1 MNRKF
6 FCVVALG
13 ALILALCVS
22 AEAQQPKKVPRIGL
36 LMSSSASSQKSRLDD
51 FRDGLRELG
60 YVERQNILIEYRYAN
75 GKLDQLPALV
85 AELVGL
91 KVELIVTTGNE
102 AVQAAKN
109 ATQTLPI
116 VMAFSG
122 DPVAAGFV
130 ASLSRPGG
138 NITGLSRIN
147 VELTAKQLELLKE
160 TIPRVVL
167 VAVLFNPEGRV
178 PELALKDAR
187 AAATP
192 LGLKLQTLQVQA
204 SNDLEIAFRSAA
216 SERANAMLVLSGG
229 FLGFRRKRI
238 VDLAAK
244 GRLPTMFGRTEAVED
259 GGLMSY
265 GATSVNEFRRA
276 AYFVDRILKGAK
288 PADLPVEQP
297 SKFELV
303 INLKTAKQ
311 IGLTIPPNVL
321 ARADK
326 VIK

>member
-1 MNRKF
+1 MNRKI
-6 FCVVALG
+6 FC
-13 ALILALCVS
+13 LALCALLLALTFQ
-22 AEAQQPKKVPRIGL
+22 AEAQQPKKVARIGML
-36 LMSSSASSQKSRLDD
+36 TASSASSQRSRLDD
-51 FRDGLRELG
+51 FRYGLRELG
-60 YVERQNILIEYRYAN
+60 YVEGQNILIESRYAN
-75 GKLDQLPALV
+75 GKLDQLPALA

-91 KVELIVTTGNE
+91 KVELIVTAGNE

-109 ATQTLPI
+109 TTQTLPI

-130 ASLSRPGG
+130 ASLARPGG

-178 PELALKDAR
+178 PELALKDAK
-187 AAATP
+187 AAGTP
-192 LGLKLQTLQVQA
+192 LGLKLQTLQVRA
-204 SNDLEIAFRSAA
+204 PNDLEIAFRSAA
-216 SERANAMLVLSGG
+216 SERANALLVLPGG
-229 FLGFRRKRI
+229 FLGFHRKRI
-238 VDLAAK
+238 ADLAAK
-244 GRLPTMFGRTEAVED
+244 GRLPSMFGRPEAVDD

-276 AYFVDRILKGAK
+276 ATFVDKILNGAK
-288 PADLPVEQP
+288 PADLPIEQP
-297 SKFELV
+297 TKFELT

-311 IGLTIPPNVL
+311 IDITIPPNVL
-321 ARADK
+321 ARADR
-326 VIK
+326 VIR

>member
-13 ALILALCVS
+13 ALILVLCAS
-22 AEAQQPKKVPRIGL
+22 ARAQQPKKLPRIGM

-60 YVERQNILIEYRYAN
+60 YIERQNILIEYRYAN

-109 ATQTLPI
+109 TTQTLPI

-178 PELALKDAR
+178 PELALKDAK

>member
-1 MNRKF
+1 MTKAVGLSIR
-6 FCVVALG
+6 VAVMLLALG
-13 ALILALCVS
+13 VI
-22 AEAQQPKKVPRIGL
+22 AEAQQPKKVPRIGM
-36 LMSSSASSQKSRLDD
+36 LMSSSASTQRSRLDD
-51 FRDGLRELG
+51 FRNGLRELG

-75 GKLDQLPALV
+75 GKLDQLPALA

-91 KVELIVTTGNE
+91 NVELIVTTGNE
-102 AVQAAKN
+102 AVEAAKN
-109 ATQTLPI
+109 TTRTLPI

-178 PELALKDAR
+178 PELALKDAK

-192 LGLKLQTLQVQA
+192 LGLKLQTLQVRA

-216 SERANAMLVLSGG
+216 SERANALLVLPGG
-229 FLGFRRKRI
+229 FLGFHRKRI
-238 VDLAAK
+238 V
-244 GRLPTMFGRTEAVED
+244 
-259 GGLMSY
+259 
-265 GATSVNEFRRA
+265 
-276 AYFVDRILKGAK
+276 
-288 PADLPVEQP
+288 
-297 SKFELV
+297 
-303 INLKTAKQ
+303 
-311 IGLTIPPNVL
+311 
-321 ARADK
+321 
-326 VIK
+326 

>member
-1 MNRKF
+1 M
-6 FCVVALG
+6 
-13 ALILALCVS
+13 
-22 AEAQQPKKVPRIGL
+22 
-36 LMSSSASSQKSRLDD
+36 LMSSSASSRRSRLDD
-51 FRDGLRELG
+51 FRNGLRELG

-75 GKLDQLPALV
+75 GKLDQLPALA

-91 KVELIVTTGNE
+91 KLELIVTTGNE
-102 AVQAAKN
+102 AVQAVKN
-109 ATQTLPI
+109 TTRTLPI

-130 ASLSRPGG
+130 ASLARPGG

-160 TIPRVVL
+160 TVPKVVL

-178 PELALKDAR
+178 PELALKDAK

-192 LGLKLQTLQVQA
+192 LGLKLQTLQVES

-216 SERANAMLVLSGG
+216 TERANALLVLPGG
-229 FLGFRRKRI
+229 FLGFHRKRI
-238 VDLAAK
+238 ADLAAK
-244 GRLPTMFGRTEAVED
+244 GRLPTMFGRPEAVED
-259 GGLMSY
+259 GGLMAY

-276 AYFVDRILKGAK
+276 ATFVDKILKGAK

-297 SKFELV
+297 TKFELV

-311 IGLTIPPNVL
+311 IGVTIPQNVL
-321 ARADK
+321 ARADR
-326 VIK
+326 VIR

>member
-1 MNRKF
+1 MNRKI
-6 FCVVALG
+6 FCLALG
-13 ALILALCVS
+13 ALLFAPCLS
-22 AEAQQPKKVPRIGL
+22 AEAQQPKKVPRIGM

-60 YVERQNILIEYRYAN
+60 YIERQNILIEYRYAN

-178 PELALKDAR
+178 PELALKDAK

>member
-1 MNRKF
+1 MDF
-6 FCVVALG
+6 
-13 ALILALCVS
+13 ALCFCGAFLFALS
-22 AEAQQPKKVPRIGL
+22 LPAEAQQAKKVQRIGM
-36 LMSSSASSQKSRLDD
+36 LMSSSASSQRSRVDD
-51 FRDGLRELG
+51 FRNGLRELG
-60 YVERQNILIEYRYAN
+60 YVEGQNILIDYRYAN
-75 GKLDQLPALV
+75 GKLDQLPALA
-85 AELVGL
+85 AELVRL
-91 KVELIVTTGNE
+91 QVELIVTTGNE

-109 ATQTLPI
+109 TTQTLPI

-160 TIPRVVL
+160 TIPRITL

-178 PELALKDAR
+178 PELALKDAK

-192 LGLKLQTLQVQA
+192 LGLKLQTLQVRA
-204 SNDLEIAFRSAA
+204 PNDLEIAFRSAA
-216 SERANAMLVLSGG
+216 SERANALLVLPGG
-229 FLGFRRKRI
+229 FLGFHRKRI
-238 VDLAAK
+238 AELAAK
-244 GRLPTMFGRTEAVED
+244 ARLPSMFGRAESVEA

-276 AYFVDRILKGAK
+276 ATFVDKILNGAK

-297 SKFELV
+297 TKFELV
-303 INLKTAKQ
+303 INLKIAKQ
-311 IGLTIPPNVL
+311 IGLTIPPAVL

>member
-1 MNRKF
+1 MNRKLLWLLTVLLLA
-6 FCVVALG
+6 CVHL
-13 ALILALCVS
+13 
-22 AEAQQPKKVPRIGL
+22 AEAQQPKKVHRIGM
-36 LMSSSASSQKSRLDD
+36 LMSSSASSQRSRLDD
-51 FRDGLRELG
+51 FRQGLRELG
-60 YVERQNILIEYRYAN
+60 YVEGQNILIDYRYAN
-75 GKLDQLPALV
+75 GKLDQLPALA
-85 AELVGL
+85 AELVRL
-91 KVELIVTTGNE
+91 QVELIVTTGNE
-102 AVQAAKN
+102 AVQAVKN
-109 ATQTLPI
+109 TTQTLPI

-160 TIPRVVL
+160 TIPRITL

-178 PELALKDAR
+178 PELALKDAK

-192 LGLKLQTLQVQA
+192 LGLKLQTLEVRA
-204 SNDLEIAFRSAA
+204 PNDFEIAFQSAA
-216 SERANAMLVLSGG
+216 RERANALLVLPGG
-229 FLGFRRKRI
+229 FLGFHRKRI
-238 VDLAAK
+238 AELAAK
-244 GRLPTMFGRTEAVED
+244 ARLPSMFGRAESVEA

-276 AYFVDRILKGAK
+276 ATFVDKILNGAK

-297 SKFELV
+297 TKFELV
-303 INLKTAKQ
+303 INLNIAKQ
-311 IGLTIPPNVL
+311 IGLTIPPAVL
-321 ARADK
+321 ARADR